1 MEDIFMRRKKR
12 KKNTIYL
19 FVIIIL
25 ACILT
30 LICYEGKIFDSNK
43 PNDNDTTNNPKPDN
57 KTDKPTTKPS
67 ETKDPYLMYRKCLN
81 FKLENGPRY
90 IAYKENHESYD
101 YEKVVNHVNIG
112 LDKEFY
118 SYIKDAD
125 TSKGILLLMNKYL
138 KLSENYEPDD
148 LVALSYHNGYTYY
161 LRSEA
166 AEAYEELS
174 SAALLD
180 NVIVY
185 PFSAY
190 RSYDTQ
196 NTLYTRYK
204 ERDGEE
210 KADTYSA
217 RPGFSEHQLGLA
229 IDIRSNTLTD
239 NLTNNDYEWMLDNS
253 YKYGF
258 IVRYPKGK
266 QHITQFMEEPWH
278 LRYLGVELA
287 TKVHDS
293 GLTYDEYYDL
303 YMK

>member
-1 MEDIFMRRKKR
+1 MRRKKR
-12 KKNTIYL
+12 KKNIIYL
-19 FVIIIL
+19 FFIIIL

-43 PNDNDTTNNPKPDN
+43 PNDNDTTNNP

-148 LVALSYHNGYTYY
+148 LEEISSKYFING
-161 LRSEA
+161 
-166 AEAYEELS
+166 
-174 SAALLD
+174 
-180 NVIVY
+180 
-185 PFSAY
+185 
-190 RSYDTQ
+190 
-196 NTLYTRYK
+196 NT
-204 ERDGEE
+204 
-210 KADTYSA
+210 A
-217 RPGFSEHQLGLA
+217 
-229 IDIRSNTLTD
+229 
-239 NLTNNDYEWMLDNS
+239 
-253 YKYGF
+253 
-258 IVRYPKGK
+258 VR
-266 QHITQFMEEPWH
+266 
-278 LRYLGVELA
+278 
-287 TKVHDS
+287 
-293 GLTYDEYYDL
+293 
-303 YMK
+303 